1 MKENEYEPIEFE
13 IIGGQYVCNKSEVRA
28 LEESH
33 KKALSEIQDLKSQR
47 DVAIEAL
54 EECDF
59 SICRLCKVIN
69 PHHKDCTQCDDRDD
83 LLKALSKLKGGI
95 E

>member
-1 MKENEYEPIEFE
+1 MKYKKEFKKENPET
-13 IIGGQYVCNKSEVRA
+13 IGETDYTFDISNYCDW
-28 LEESH
+28 LEE
-33 KKALSEIQDLKSQR
+33 KYEELKIQR
-47 DVAIEAL
+47 DVAVESL